1 MCIIHIEIA
10 TLGVFEND
18 PVYPSLPAG
27 VLLPRPRPAGADP
40 RPPAARVAVLQR
52 FVPSSRYFMCR
63 VCTVLFCAVLCCTVL
78 YYPHPVADTL
88 RAVSPANNLNFSL
101 NSPNVPTENIK
112 FQK

>member
-52 FVPSSRYFMCR
+52 FV
-63 VCTVLFCAVLCCTVL
+63 LA
-78 YYPHPVADTL
+78 ADTL
-88 RAVSPANNLNFSL
+88 RAVSPANNLHFSL

-112 FQK
+112 FKK